1 MVLQIQGVPLWYCTM
16 EEKAWAAF
24 PKSIVSL
31 NNLHRKPIE
40 TINFHQATI
49 NLSLRCFWEPQSWT
63 LPSLCQQY
71 KRVSVSVLCSRVFW
85 RFCATLSDFADI
97 TVLRQN
103 DANRVHNLIHYSR
116 WIICIL
122 NLLQAE
128 MLFSLIQCSPPTFPC
143 RPLKKERFHSC
154 HPVARFRIVR
164 MCTASPTGLEW
175 NHSTPCKQ
183 TAISPF

>member
-1 MVLQIQGVPLWYCTM
+1 MLLGTAVLNIAISVPAVQT
-16 EEKAWAAF
+16 
-24 PKSIVSL
+24 
-31 NNLHRKPIE
+31 R
-40 TINFHQATI
+40 
-49 NLSLRCFWEPQSWT
+49 
-63 LPSLCQQY
+63 LCQ
-71 KRVSVSVLCSRVFW
+71 RVMQSVFW

-183 TAISPF
+183 TAISLFNSRVHTSSETWRE